1 MCSQLRSS
9 WKVLAVSVVTTFGL
23 LGPTLGQQ
31 PPPTQE
37 TALPPAS
44 PALPSISS
52 GTVTLPY
59 GELKALWEAAQL
71 KVGPTTPAK
80 APAPPVAFSV
90 QSARY
95 EVSSSDDARQ
105 VTGQAVFEVIGFTE
119 GWTAVPLLPAQEILL
134 SGVEPEGTLVAIR
147 DGKYTLFL
155 DHPGRRSVTLRFSAD
170 VREEKTTGER
180 ALRLSG
186 PSALIN
192 ELRVSGVP
200 EGWLAEVPNAA
211 RAPKDSPVTT
221 ADARRGGNASPD
233 VFRLP
238 ADQPLVLNLINAQ
251 ERKPA
256 PPPVPSVWQMDAQ
269 ALVRYDEGRL
279 VYKARLRLGTDAGT
293 GTTADLLLPATTS
306 VLSVSGEDL
315 DYWHVVKSEAAGTR
329 RLEVAWKTP
338 DTLRHE
344 LLLTYEVPQP
354 SAEGEWHLNTP
365 QVASNGGRLR
375 SAQYI
380 LPMIEG
386 AEFIPDEGNSS
397 LPAGDPRQL
406 PRWLAN
412 DLADAS
418 FAVVNQDK
426 PAPTD
431 NSIALVRVHRLPL
444 VRTVRATVEQSR
456 FRTRLVADGALL
468 CEGTVTVRHDGPQ
481 TVELIL
487 PKEAQLLS
495 CSVNAHDALPVDR
508 GGGRIDLMLPV
519 EPAGKT
525 TQIDLSYTGH
535 QPALA
540 PVAGRVALALPEIN
554 LFVQTLLWELQI
566 PEEYELTAL
575 EGNVTLAPAAAN
587 PTSSGPP
594 MIRLRKELLKGEQPS
609 AELFY
614 QKRAATP

>member
-1 MCSQLRSS
+1 M
-9 WKVLAVSVVTTFGL
+9 
-23 LGPTLGQQ
+23 
-31 PPPTQE
+31 
-37 TALPPAS
+37 
-44 PALPSISS
+44 
-52 GTVTLPY
+52 
-59 GELKALWEAAQL
+59 
-71 KVGPTTPAK
+71 
-80 APAPPVAFSV
+80 
-90 QSARY
+90 
-95 EVSSSDDARQ
+95 
-105 VTGQAVFEVIGFTE
+105 FEVIGFAE

-134 SGVEPEGTLVAIR
+134 SGVEPEGTLVAIH

-170 VREEKTTGER
+170 VHEAKTPGER

-192 ELRVSGVP
+192 EMRVSGVP

-211 RAPKDSPVTT
+211 RAPRDPPVTT
-221 ADARRGGNASPD
+221 ADAHQENDGSSHI
-233 VFRLP
+233 FRLP
-238 ADQPLVLNLINAQ
+238 ADQPLVLNLVNAQ

-269 ALVRYDEGRL
+269 AVVRYDEGRL

-293 GTTADLLLPATTS
+293 GTSADFLLPAATN

-315 DYWHVVKSEAAGTR
+315 DHWRVVRSEAAGTR
-329 RLEVAWKTP
+329 RLEIAWKTP
-338 DTLRHE
+338 DTLRRE
-344 LLLTYEVPQP
+344 LLLTYEAPQS
-354 SAEGEWHLNTP
+354 SAEGEWHLDAP
-365 QVASNGGRLR
+365 QLAANGGRLR
-375 SAQYI
+375 SAQYV
-380 LPMIEG
+380 LPVIEG
-386 AEFIPDEGNSS
+386 TEFIPSEGNSA

-406 PRWLAN
+406 PRWLAG

-418 FAVVNQDK
+418 FVVVNQDK
-426 PAPTD
+426 PAPAD
-431 NSIALVRVHRLPL
+431 NASTLLRVRRLPL

-481 TVELIL
+481 TLELTL
-487 PKEAQLLS
+487 PKETQLLS
-495 CSVNAHDALPVDR
+495 CSVNGHDALPVDR
-508 GGGRIDLMLPV
+508 GGGRIDLALPV
-519 EPAGKT
+519 EPTGKT

-575 EGNVTLAPAAAN
+575 EGNVALAQAAATA
-587 PTSSGPP
+587 TSSGPP
-594 MIRLRKELLKGEQPS
+594 VIRLRKDLLKGEQPS